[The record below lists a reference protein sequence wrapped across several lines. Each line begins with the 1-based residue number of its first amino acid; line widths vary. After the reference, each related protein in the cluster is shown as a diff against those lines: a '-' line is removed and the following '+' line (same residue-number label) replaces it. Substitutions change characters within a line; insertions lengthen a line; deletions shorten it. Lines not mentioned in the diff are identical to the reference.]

1 MTVTTLTGRS
11 LAPDLARGFML
22 LAIALAHAPV
32 FVSGAAPGVLDGVAA
47 FLDHLLAHNQARPMF
62 VFLFGYALGQLAY
75 RHKGDW
81 PSLKGLLR
89 RRGRWLIVIGF
100 AHGVLLVPLDI
111 VAVYGLTLLVLAPL
125 VRARDSVL
133 CWTAALTLVPAALV
147 VSGPIILAYAG
158 AVPITPAEIMPA
170 DLGSHLLSGLQLW
183 PFKTVLGT
191 IDVVPGMLLGIWAAR
206 RRILDEPES
215 HKTLLR
221 RVTVICLG
229 VALVGR
235 LPGALLMAGAWT
247 APWPG
252 AVVLAHTLTGYAG
265 GVGLAALVGLVAT
278 RADRGRTS
286 TPAAMGPGPLT
297 TAMPMASLRSAG
309 SVARRRR
316 LPPLWSLRSRRS
328 SRRRHSLAIAALG
341 QRSLTFYLL
350 QSVVFLVLFYPFT
363 LDLGDDLGFAA
374 ASGIAI
380 AIWAVSVPA
389 ADLMRRAGHRG
400 PAELLLRRLVYR

>member
-11 LAPDLARGFML
+11 PAPDLARGFML

-206 RRILDEPES
+206 RRILDEPER

-278 RADRGRTS
+278 RADH
-286 TPAAMGPGPLT
+286 
-297 TAMPMASLRSAG
+297 
-309 SVARRRR
+309 
-316 LPPLWSLRSRRS
+316 SRRS

-341 QRSLTFYLL
+341 QRSLTFYLF